1 MAYFRQFPKVE
12 YDVRGDG
19 INVTMT
25 NITKR
30 VRFKD
35 YVKNNKVTFDFY
47 DVKSGETPEYI
58 ANEFYGDPE
67 LHWVVLMANDIIDF
81 YNDWPMSV
89 AQFERYVTSKY
100 SDVNGIH
107 HYEYTQESGSTSF
120 VIELP
125 NESATTIPAG
135 AIAITNYQYEESLQE
150 KKRRIRLIQS
160 NFVGQIKKEFKNKMN
175 G

>member
-89 AQFERYVTSKY
+89 AQFERYVKSKY

-125 NESATTIPAG
+125 NESATTIPVG
-135 AIAITNYQYEESLQE
+135 AVAITNYQYEESLQE
-150 KKRRIRLIQS
+150 KKRRIRLIQKRFIG
-160 NFVGQIKKEFKNKMN
+160 NIKKEFKNKMN